1 MTTKTYE
8 ALLRRKDIPDA
19 EVGNIVEIAARLQ
32 DNSQQN
38 EPTASEEDIKRVAS
52 ELDIDDQYVEQAIAQ
67 WRSGTETQTV
77 TARRAEMR
85 KNGFRILWAFLFII
99 AIIGAGSALL
109 LNGIAPIQTEFLAVG
124 AVVFAAIIV
133 RVLFS

>member
-99 AIIGAGSALL
+99 AIIGGGSALL
-109 LNGIAPIQTEFLAVG
+109 LNAIAPIQTEFLAVG